1 MAVSPRL
8 SRIRKS
14 KFLCDAR
21 ARGPRRM
28 KESVVLAPK
37 AQNHAIFAREIVH
50 SLTTAHITEAD
61 LSVPSR

>member
-1 MAVSPRL
+1 
-8 SRIRKS
+8 
-14 KFLCDAR
+14 
-21 ARGPRRM
+21 M